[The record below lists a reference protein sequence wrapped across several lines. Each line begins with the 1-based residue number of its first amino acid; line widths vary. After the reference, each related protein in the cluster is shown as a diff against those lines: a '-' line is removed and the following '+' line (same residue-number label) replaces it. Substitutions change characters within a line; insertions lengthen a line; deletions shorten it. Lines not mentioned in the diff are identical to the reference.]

1 MSLQSV
7 HTLPQ
12 KAVSGSGRYQC
23 LWGGCKVHGQA
34 ATSFTWLQTH
44 VTKHV
49 GTKPFLCIVAGC
61 RMRFGS
67 QVRSENNSIF
77 HRRKYYLF
85 FPCILSPLCVLH

>member
-1 MSLQSV
+1 MQSA
-7 HTLPQ
+7 HILPQ

-67 QVRSENNSIF
+67 QVRSRTIVFSLEKIF
-77 HRRKYYLF
+77 
-85 FPCILSPLCVLH
+85 PSVCPPLTPGMS

>member
-1 MSLQSV
+1 M

-49 GTKPFLCIVAGC
+49 GTKPFLCVVAGC

-67 QVRSENNSIF
+67 QVRSENNSIII
-77 HRRKYYLF
+77 Y
-85 FPCILSPLCVLH
+85 FPLHFVPSVCPPLTPGV